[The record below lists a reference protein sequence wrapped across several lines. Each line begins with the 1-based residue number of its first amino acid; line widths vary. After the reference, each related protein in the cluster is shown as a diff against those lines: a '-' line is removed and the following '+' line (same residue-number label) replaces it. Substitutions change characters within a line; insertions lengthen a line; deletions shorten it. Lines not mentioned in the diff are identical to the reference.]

1 MSSSRRKSLERARK
15 RSEQKRQRARSSWR
29 KAHGREAEEKSY
41 WSCGTTDAAILLV
54 PTWDNQ
60 LDVFRGRDGYQRDER
75 SK

>member
-1 MSSSRRKSLERARK
+1 MSSKRRKSLERARK

-29 KAHGREAEEKSY
+29 KAHGREAEEKSH
-41 WSCGTTDAAILLV
+41 WNCDTTDAAILLV